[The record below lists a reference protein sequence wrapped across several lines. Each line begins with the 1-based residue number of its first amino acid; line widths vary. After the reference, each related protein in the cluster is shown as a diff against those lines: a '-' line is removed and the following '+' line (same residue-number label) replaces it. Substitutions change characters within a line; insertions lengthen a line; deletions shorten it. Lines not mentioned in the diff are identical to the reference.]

1 MRRSSPGRADTPIC
15 WGVGSVRSARQ
26 PGRRNGGLVAV
37 SIHLHFR
44 AVAESEIR
52 DDHTWLAA
60 FMSEAWDNHP
70 DEYAAGVANSIDKVF
85 SSVNDLYAAA
95 GVLDADAAEPWM
107 LPVYGGRPVAHTAD
121 ADPCD
126 PPLMILEPPG
136 VSQAADF
143 LATVPFDEFWNVAG
157 GRAREDAQVRRE
169 FLDHHR
175 DLQGF
180 YGRAAS
186 AGHAVVKAVWA

>member
-1 MRRSSPGRADTPIC
+1 M
-15 WGVGSVRSARQ
+15 
-26 PGRRNGGLVAV
+26 
-37 SIHLHFR
+37 SIHLHLR

-60 FMSEAWDNHP
+60 FMSKAWDNHP
-70 DEYAAGVANSIDKVF
+70 DEYAVGIADSIDKVWN
-85 SSVNDLYAAA
+85 SVNDLYAAA
-95 GVLDADAAEPWM
+95 DVLEADAEKPWT
-107 LPVYGGRPVAHTAD
+107 LPIYGGRPVAHSAD
-121 ADPCD
+121 ADPSN

-136 VSQAADF
+136 VSRAADF
-143 LATVPFDEFWNVAG
+143 LARVSFDELWNVASIKLVG
-157 GRAREDAQVRRE
+157 CGSDEPQARQE

-180 YGRAAS
+180 YGRAAA

>member
-1 MRRSSPGRADTPIC
+1 M
-15 WGVGSVRSARQ
+15 
-26 PGRRNGGLVAV
+26 
-37 SIHLHFR
+37 SIHLHLR

-60 FMSEAWDNHP
+60 FMWEAWENHP
-70 DEYAAGVANSIDKVF
+70 DEYAAGIADSIDKVWD
-85 SSVNDLYAAA
+85 SVNDLYAAA
-95 GVLDADAAEPWM
+95 DV
-107 LPVYGGRPVAHTAD
+107 LPVDTDKLWTLPIYGGRPVAHSAD
-121 ADPCD
+121 ADTSN

-136 VSQAADF
+136 VSQAARF
-143 LATVPFDEFWNVAG
+143 LASVSFDELWNVAG
-157 GRAREDAQVRRE
+157 AKLSGYGRDEAEARQE

-180 YGRAAS
+180 YGRAAA

>member
-1 MRRSSPGRADTPIC
+1 M
-15 WGVGSVRSARQ
+15 
-26 PGRRNGGLVAV
+26 
-37 SIHLHFR
+37 SIHLHLR

-70 DEYAAGVANSIDKVF
+70 DEYAAGIADSINKVWGT
-85 SSVNDLYAAA
+85 VNDLYAAA
-95 GVLDADAAEPWM
+95 DVLDTDADKPWT
-107 LPVYGGRPVAHTAD
+107 LPIYGGRPVPHSAD
-121 ADPCD
+121 ADPSN
-126 PPLMILEPPG
+126 PPLMFLEPPG

-143 LATVPFDEFWNVAG
+143 LATVSFDQLWNVAEAKIIG
-157 GRAREDAQVRRE
+157 PGWDEAQARQE
-169 FLDHHR
+169 FLDYHR